1 MVRVNKK
8 SQTNNPLEQA
18 KNASIKFLYAFFPH
32 CTATLRDL
40 HNHASTNPARIKRD
54 LGMIKGLSQYHYR

>member
-18 KNASIKFLYAFFPH
+18 KNTSIKFLYAFFPH
-32 CTATLRDL
+32 CTATQ
-40 HNHASTNPARIKRD
+40 
-54 LGMIKGLSQYHYR
+54 LS